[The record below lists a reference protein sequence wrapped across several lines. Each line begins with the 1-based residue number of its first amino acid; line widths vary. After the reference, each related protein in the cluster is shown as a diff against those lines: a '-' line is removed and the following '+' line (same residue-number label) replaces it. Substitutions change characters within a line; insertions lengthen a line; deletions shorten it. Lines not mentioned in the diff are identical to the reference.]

1 MFVITRNVNIAY
13 GRKWK
18 GCTHITIFTSIA
30 FKAGKSGK
38 RKHIMTLSIVSRYCL
53 MFLISICYFL
63 LRLPAKICPLTR
75 KNKLVIAILTLP
87 KNHVKFVRNTYKSIF
102 KFDFTIAVTIYR
114 PKPQA
119 NKLKL
124 TLANSSLL
132 SDFCHY
138 NVMFVRLLSLKGE
151 KWQNSD
157 KNCKLVTMTSFTR
170 YAIASHGGW
179 NIFHI

>member
-1 MFVITRNVNIAY
+1 MNVDLSYRFVCCLLKVYICYYHTVNIAY

-18 GCTHITIFTSIA
+18 GCTYITIFTSIA
-30 FKAGKSGK
+30 FKADKSGK

-151 KWQNSD
+151 K
-157 KNCKLVTMTSFTR
+157 
-170 YAIASHGGW
+170 
-179 NIFHI
+179 